1 MPTNSLTKNEHQTLK
16 SKSEKERGEY
26 QQLFRC
32 QSVVSESVGQWVS
45 GWVIDSFRLEI
56 AIASLVSIVLKNLP
70 FKWTYPDRI
79 QTNLS
84 SNKPCGAKAKLYK
97 KFSAINSLQ
106 TVVLLPPQSGADRF
120 PSCPTHSLLAFEHL
134 SIYVYIYIQKGNN
147 FKNVRNWRSICRK
160 NNTPNEISAGFNTLD
175 MFSMYV
181 WHVHNVET
189 LLK

>member
-32 QSVVSESVGQWVS
+32 QSVVSESVSQWVS

-56 AIASLVSIVLKNLP
+56 AIASLVSIVLKNWP

-106 TVVLLPPQSGADRF
+106 TVVLLPPQSGAHRF

-134 SIYVYIYIQKGNN
+134 SIYVYIYIYK
-147 FKNVRNWRSICRK
+147 RAI
-160 NNTPNEISAGFNTLD
+160 ISKTSVTDAVF
-175 MFSMYV
+175 
-181 WHVHNVET
+181 VEKT
-189 LLK
+189 IPQMRFLQVLS